1 MRCAPGLHIVFPVVC
16 AAAWL
21 LACTHPGQERG
32 ADPAAGGDAESEAP
46 AEESVSVKRATGPVA
61 MPESPPQGPFGFSLI
76 STESGMPLDVGDF
89 ASYEECADCHERQ
102 WVELEGSMHTLAHTE
117 PLYRSTAEFFND
129 TATTEIYTYC
139 SGCHSPQGVTTG
151 LIPMT
156 PEEELPEIAKVG
168 ILCDVCHQVSDLT
181 GTSGPWG
188 EPGNA
193 SLVLS
198 PDADRKFGPPG
209 GDDAAAD
216 HAVETREFL
225 DRSEFCASCHTIVH
239 PLNGLRL
246 EHTYGEWKQSIYAEK
261 GIQCQDCH
269 MRSLEDALQVA
280 ETLEP
285 VVVIGRSEPSGEER
299 EIHPHHFVG
308 GNANAE
314 VLGGSAEH
322 AAMAE
327 ARLKSA
333 ARLEIEPPASAT
345 AGEALAFDVV
355 VHNVAAG
362 HSLPTSLTELREM
375 WVTLE
380 VRAAD
385 GQILFHSGHLEPD
398 GEIPEGAMRFGAIA
412 GDARGEVTYKPWE
425 VHQFL
430 RKRLVPAKGS
440 ARDTFRMDVPA
451 GFSGPLLIEARLL
464 YRSASPRALASL
476 MGKQAFEPKQVEMTN
491 AVAEVAVR
499 K

>member
-1 MRCAPGLHIVFPVVC
+1 MALPLILAAGLI
-16 AAAWL
+16 L
-21 LACTHPGQERG
+21 GCTHPSEPQTRDAVGEDAAAAYGGTG
-32 ADPAAGGDAESEAP
+32 ATDSPVITGGVAEL
-46 AEESVSVKRATGPVA
+46 
-61 MPESPPQGPFGFSLI
+61 PENPPRGPFGYSLI
-76 STESGMPLDVGDF
+76 AAEGGAQLGIGDF
-89 ASYEECADCHERQ
+89 APYEECGDCHERQ
-102 WVELEGSMHTLAHTE
+102 WEELQGSMHVISHTD
-117 PLYRSTAEFFND
+117 PLYRSTAEL
-129 TATTEIYTYC
+129 AREEAGEEIYAYC
-139 SGCHSPQGVTTG
+139 SGCHAPQGVTTG
-151 LIPMT
+151 LIPGT
-156 PEEELPEIAKVG
+156 PEAELPEIAKAG
-168 ILCDVCHQVSDLT
+168 ILCDVCHQVSRLT
-181 GTSGPWG
+181 GSSGPWG

-216 HAVETREFL
+216 HEVETREFL
-225 DRSEFCASCHTIVH
+225 DRSEFCASCHTIIH

-269 MRSLEDALQVA
+269 MRSVEDAVRVA
-280 ETLEP
+280 ETLAP

-333 ARLEIEPPASAT
+333 ARLEIELPPSAVAGT
-345 AGEALAFDVV
+345 ALEFDVV

-380 VRAAD
+380 VRAED

-398 GEIPEGAMRFGAIA
+398 GGIPEGAMRFGAIA
-412 GDARGEVTYKPWE
+412 GDAQGRVTYKPWE

-430 RKRLVPAKGS
+430 RKRLVPAKGLAS
-440 ARDTFRMDVPA
+440 DTFSVDLPA
-451 GFSGPLLIEARLL
+451 GVSGLLLIEARLL
-464 YRSASPRALASL
+464 YRSASPTALASL
-476 MGKQAFEPKQVEMTN
+476 MGKQAFEPKQVEMAH
-491 AVAEVAVR
+491 AVAELVVGE
-499 K
+499 

>member
-1 MRCAPGLHIVFPVVC
+1 LYTLFFVTC

-21 LACTHPGQERG
+21 LACTHPGEQRG
-32 ADPAAGGDAESEAP
+32 AGPAAGGDAGFDAP
-46 AEESVSVKRATGPVA
+46 AEESASAKRATGPVE
-61 MPESPPQGPFGFSLI
+61 MPETPPRGPFGFSLI
-76 STESGMPLDVGDF
+76 ATESGAQLHISDF
-89 ASYEECADCHERQ
+89 APYEECADCHERQ
-102 WVELEGSMHTLAHTE
+102 WQELEGSMHTLSHTD
-117 PLYRSTAEFFND
+117 PLYRSTAEL
-129 TATTEIYTYC
+129 AREEAGEEIYTYC
-139 SGCHSPQGVTTG
+139 SGCHAPQGVTTG
-151 LIPMT
+151 LIPIT
-156 PEEELPEIAKVG
+156 PEEELPEIAKAG
-168 ILCDVCHQVSDLT
+168 ILCDVCHQVSGLT

-193 SLVLS
+193 SLVLG

-225 DRSEFCASCHTIVH
+225 DRSEFCASCHTIIH

-246 EHTYGEWKQSIYAEK
+246 EHTYGEWKQSVYAEK

-269 MRSLEDALQVA
+269 MRSLEEALKVA
-280 ETLEP
+280 ETLTP
-285 VVVIGRSEPSGEER
+285 VVVSGQSVPFGDER

-322 AAMAE
+322 GAMAE

-333 ARLEIEPPASAT
+333 ARLEIEPPDSAA

-380 VRAAD
+380 VRAED

-412 GDARGEVTYKPWE
+412 GDAQGEVTYKPWE
-425 VHQFL
+425 VQQFL

-451 GFSGPLLIEARLL
+451 GFSGSLLIEARLL

-476 MGKQAFEPKQVEMTN
+476 MGKQAFEPKQVEMAN
-491 AVAEVAVR
+491 AVAEVALR